1 METLS
6 QVEHRVLLSP
16 KEYNVLLAQ
25 LASRI
30 ANAYVQKDADRT
42 AARDAVGLAVEIMER
57 SGIQVAAQVPAPAP
71 AAAAAPQPAAPKP
84 AGT

>member
-6 QVEHRVLLSP
+6 LVEHRTVLTP

-30 ANAYVQKDADRT
+30 ANAYIGKDNDR
-42 AARDAVGLAVEIMER
+42 AARDAVLVAKEIMER
-57 SGIQVAAQVPAPAP
+57 SGLEVS
-71 AAAAAPQPAAPKP
+71 QPT
-84 AGT
+84 G